1 MEKDESNGAP
11 PESAAAVIERVLEAK
26 RPRRRVSV
34 GKVGERIGIP
44 AKRLLPASHLRE
56 GGGVQLGRLREPP

>member
-1 MEKDESNGAP
+1 MEKDEMNGAP
-11 PESAAAVIERVLEAK
+11 AESAAATIQRVLEAK

-44 AKRLLPASHLRE
+44 AKRLLPHRLFEMAAGSSL
-56 GGGVQLGRLREPP
+56 GV

>member
-1 MEKDESNGAP
+1 
-11 PESAAAVIERVLEAK
+11 VLDAK

-44 AKRLLPASHLRE
+44 AKRVLPHRIFEKAAASSL
-56 GGGVQLGRLREPP
+56 GV